1 MNRKIMDSPIG
12 RLMLEEED
20 GALVRVAFE
29 REIPAD
35 IEGQIADR
43 DLPSQA
49 KEVLEKAEWQLK
61 EYFAGERKVFD
72 LPLAPKGSE
81 FQHKVWRALQEIP
94 YGETRSYGQIAEAV
108 GNPKASRA
116 VGMANHRN
124 PISIIVPCHRVIGAD
139 GRLVGFGGGLGVK
152 EALLQLEK
160 ENV

>member
-1 MNRKIMDSPIG
+1 MNRKIVDSPVG

-35 IEGQIADR
+35 LLGQTG
-43 DLPSQA
+43 DLSQQSC
-49 KEVLEKAEWQLK
+49 EVLEQAARQLE
-61 EYFAGERKVFD
+61 EYFAGRRKVFD
-72 LPLAPKGSE
+72 LPLAPEGTE
-81 FQHKVWRALQEIP
+81 FQQRVWKALREIP
-94 YGETRSYGQIAEAV
+94 YGETRSYGQIAAAV

-160 ENV
+160 ENT